1 MARNSSG
8 LHTVIKSQI
17 VSKKSIFRKM
27 TKIVNLIFRVQKL
40 RIQSFQFLIIPFL
53 IKITIIGGKIQII
66 QVIFPF

>member
-27 TKIVNLIFRVQKL
+27 TKIVNLIFRAQKL